1 MLRRNRLLLRRFLG
15 VILGL
20 AGAIIVIE
28 FIPLQLWY
36 ILLFSLIII
45 FFLVLFLTYN

>member
-1 MLRRNRLLLRRFLG
+1 MIRKKILMRKILG

-28 FIPLQLWY
+28 FIPLQFWY
-36 ILLFSLIII
+36 VLLFLLIILFFII
-45 FFLVLFLTYN
+45 FFLYL

>member
-1 MLRRNRLLLRRFLG
+1 MLRRRLLARKILG

-28 FIPLQLWY
+28 FVPLQFWY
-36 ILLFSLIII
+36 VILVSLIVV
-45 FFLVLFLTYN
+45 FFIVLFFYL

>member
-1 MLRRNRLLLRRFLG
+1 MLRRRLLARKILG

-28 FIPLQLWY
+28 FVPLQFWY
-36 ILLFSLIII
+36 VILVSLIIV
-45 FFLVLFLTYN
+45 FFIVLFLYL

>member
-1 MLRRNRLLLRRFLG
+1 MLRKRLLVRKFLG

-28 FIPLQLWY
+28 FIPLQFWY
-36 ILLFSLIII
+36 ILLFSLIIV
-45 FFLVLFLTYN
+45 FFIVLFLYL